1 MVYVKT
7 YFVKI
12 TSLDKISNDKV
23 YLSLYKNFKNSSIKL
38 ISAEKVLIR

>member
-1 MVYVKT
+1 MTYHKI

-23 YLSLYKNFKNSSIKL
+23 FLSLSKNFKNSSIKL
-38 ISAEKVLIR
+38 ISAEEVLIG